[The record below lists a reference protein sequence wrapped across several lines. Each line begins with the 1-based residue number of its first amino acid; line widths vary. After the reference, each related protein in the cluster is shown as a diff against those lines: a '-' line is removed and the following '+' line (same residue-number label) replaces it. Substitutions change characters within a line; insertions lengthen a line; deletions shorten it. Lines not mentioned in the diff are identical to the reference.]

1 MRPFA
6 PLRPLALGLLALT
19 ALAPVALAPLAQA
32 QQVIDREKLAQTGFK
47 FLSVAADPRT
57 AAMGGATTAR
67 DGGAE
72 MMFSNPSGM
81 AWMEGGTSAVVSQT
95 QWIAD
100 INYNH
105 AGIAFRPASGR
116 FGVFGVSAEFVDYG
130 AFQETIRADNDA
142 GYIDVGTYSPTAF
155 AVGVGYA
162 KTFSDRFSA
171 GGQIKIAGQNIGSAI
186 TTANA
191 AGEFT
196 REDLNR
202 STLAYDFGVHYK
214 TGFESL
220 NFAVSARNF
229 APEVTYAEESFQLP
243 LTLQIG
249 LSMDVL
255 NLTSLDPSMHS
266 LMVTADAANPR
277 DFSEQ
282 IRVGGEYVFART
294 LALRGGYVFP
304 ADSEGFSLGAGI
316 QQRLGGLG
324 FGADYAFSDAG
335 EFSGVHRVAVRFNL

>member
-1 MRPFA
+1 MR
-6 PLRPLALGLLALT
+6 LLALLLLGLLVA
-19 ALAPVALAPLAQA
+19 APAVAPRA
-32 QQVIDREKLAQTGFK
+32 QQVTDREKLAQTGFK
-47 FLSVAADPRT
+47 FLSVSADPRT
-57 AAMGGATTAR
+57 AAMGGAATAR

-72 MMFSNPSGM
+72 MLFSNPSGM
-81 AWMEGGTSAVVSQT
+81 AWMDGQTSAVVGQT
-95 QWIAD
+95 QFIAD
-100 INYNH
+100 ITYNH
-105 AGIAFRPASGR
+105 GAISYRPQSGR
-116 FGVFGVSAEFVDYG
+116 YGVVGVSVEFVDYG
-130 AFQETIRADNDA
+130 DFQETIRADNDD
-142 GYIDVGTYSPTAF
+142 GFLDIGTFSPSAY
-155 AVGVGYA
+155 AVGLGYA

-171 GGQIKIAGQNIGSAI
+171 GGQVKLAGQNIGSAI
-186 TTANA
+186 TEVND
-191 AGEFT
+191 AGEYT

-202 STLAYDFGVHYK
+202 NTLAYDFGVHYK

-220 NFAVSARNF
+220 NFAVTARNF

-266 LMVTADAANPR
+266 LMVTADAVNPR

-282 IRVGGEYVFART
+282 VRVGGEYTFAKT

-316 QQRLGGLG
+316 QQRLGGVG
-324 FGADYAFSDAG
+324 FGADYAYSDAG
-335 EFSGVHRVAVRFNL
+335 VFSGVHRIAVRFNL